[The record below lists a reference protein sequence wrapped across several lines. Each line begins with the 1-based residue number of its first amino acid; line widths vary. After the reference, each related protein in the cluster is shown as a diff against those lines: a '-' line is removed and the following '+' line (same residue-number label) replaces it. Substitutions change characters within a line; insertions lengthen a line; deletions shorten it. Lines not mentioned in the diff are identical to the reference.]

1 MVRRE
6 PRRLGIAR
14 VDDPDIGV
22 LREVA
27 DRAAGIRQAD
37 GMPVGDNGIA
47 AEENRERGVV
57 VVGATGQCRRASH
70 QLGHQDLGGAVDRQR
85 TELRRRADR
94 GVQRLR
100 DAIADRIHADAGT
113 EVDADGFGSGRV
125 DGLAQLRAEIVEAG
139 LPRGVLQPAVHPHLR
154 AFQPVRVVVELWQ
167 RAALRA
173 GVAVGE
179 RMPPV
184 AVHRDHPVAVNV
196 DEDAAHR
203 RADPAEAA
211 DRWHDGERNSQRVR
225 KAPISKAVCSG

>member
-14 VDDPDIGV
+14 VDDPDLGV

-47 AEENRERGVV
+47 ADEHRERGVV
-57 VVGATGQCRRASH
+57 VVGATGQRRRASH
-70 QLGHQDLGGAVDRQR
+70 QLGHQHLGGAVDRQR

-94 GVQRLR
+94 GMQRLR

-203 RADPAEAA
+203 RAPGRSCGPLA
-211 DRWHDGERNSQRVR
+211 
-225 KAPISKAVCSG
+225 